1 LQWSYRQIYTKRYYI
16 IFFGLLSYVA
26 AQSDYTFLTYNL
38 LNYENEDDREPYYQE
53 IIGEIQPDLIVC
65 QEVIGTTGY
74 NHFLDDV
81 LNVIE
86 PNEWSGADFINQTA
100 SQDIALYYKP
110 EFFSFISTA
119 IINTAQ
125 SSGTRDVVEWVLEH
139 LESGVQ
145 FRIYS
150 LHLKASSG
158 NSNAQ
163 QRLQEATILRNYLN
177 ELPSGSHFIVGGDFN
192 IYSNNSSSEP
202 AFDMLTATG
211 SDTDGQ
217 LFDPINRIGHWHNN
231 SAFADVHTQSPRTTQ
246 FGGGANGGMD
256 DRFDWI
262 FVSSAV
268 LEDTYDINYVDDT
281 YISFGNDGQ
290 HFNQAINSGTNS
302 AVSQT
307 MADALHAASDH
318 LPVFASFRFP
328 DGDASGFHLAITEIM
343 PNPSAVSD
351 SRGEWFEILNMDSI
365 VIDLNG
371 WTIMDQGNDTHL
383 ITTSIEIAPGQY
395 IVLGRNGNEAEN
407 GGYEADYI
415 YSSFQLGNTE
425 DQIIILDA
433 DEKIV
438 DDVSYGNSFPYSSG
452 VSMYLKNAAYD
463 NNLDTSWV
471 ASFSTY
477 GDGDMGTP
485 GHAWDDTSTIAVISD
500 NFQPEEMKLYP
511 SYPNPFNPSTTISLG
526 IANTAFIKVSIYDVN
541 GRLVDNLYNSII
553 SSGYH
558 QLTWNATNKASG
570 IYIVLLESASQVE
583 TQKLLLMK

>member
-1 LQWSYRQIYTKRYYI
+1 MSYRQIFTHRSYI

-26 AQSDYTFLTYNL
+26 AQSDYTFLTYNI
-38 LNYENEDDREPYYQE
+38 LNYEDEDDREPYYQE

-65 QEVIGTTGY
+65 QEIIGNTGY

-81 LNVIE
+81 LNVIQ
-86 PNEWSGADFINQTA
+86 PNDWAGADFTNQTA

-125 SSGTRDVVEWVLEH
+125 SSGTRDVVEWVMEH
-139 LESGVQ
+139 VESGVQ

-158 NSNAQ
+158 DSNAQ

-192 IYSNNSSSEP
+192 IYSNNPSSEP
-202 AFDMLTATG
+202 AFDMLTAAG

-231 SAFADVHTQSPRTTQ
+231 NAFADVHTQSPRTTQ

-500 NFQPEEMKLYP
+500 NFQPEEIKLYP

-526 IANTAFIKVSIYDVN
+526 IANAAFIKVSIYDVN
-541 GRLVDNLYNSII
+541 GRLVDNLYDSII
-553 SSGYH
+553 APGYH
-558 QLTWNATNKASG
+558 QLAWHATNKPSG
-570 IYIVLLESASQVE
+570 IYFVLLESAGQIK
-583 TQKLLLMK
+583 TQKLVLMK

>member
-1 LQWSYRQIYTKRYYI
+1 MQWSYRQIYTKRYYI

-500 NFQPEEMKLYP
+500 NFQPEEIKLYP

>member
-1 LQWSYRQIYTKRYYI
+1 M
-16 IFFGLLSYVA
+16 
-26 AQSDYTFLTYNL
+26 TYNL
-38 LNYENEDDREPYYQE
+38 LNYGDDDDRESYYQE

-65 QEVIGTTGY
+65 QEIVGTTGY
-74 NHFLDDV
+74 DHFLDDV
-81 LNVIE
+81 LNVIQ
-86 PNEWSGADFINQTA
+86 PNEWSGADFTNQTA

-125 SSGTRDVVEWVLEH
+125 SSGTRDVVEWVMEH

-158 NSNAQ
+158 DSNAQ

-202 AFDMLTATG
+202 AFDMLTLAG

-231 SAFADVHTQSPRTTQ
+231 TAFADVHTQSPRTTQ

-262 FVSSAV
+262 FASAAV
-268 LEDTYDINYVDDT
+268 MEDTYDMT
-281 YISFGNDGQ
+281 YIDDSYLAFGNDGQ
-290 HFNQAINSGTNS
+290 HFNQAINSGTNN

-328 DGDASGFHLAITEIM
+328 SGDASNFHLIITEIM
-343 PNPSAVSD
+343 PNPAAVSD

-395 IVLGRNGNEAEN
+395 MVLGRNGNEAEN
-407 GGYEADYI
+407 GGYDADYI

-425 DQIIILDA
+425 DEIIILDG
-433 DEKIV
+433 DDKIV
-438 DDVSYGNSFPYSSG
+438 DDVSYGNAFPYSSG
-452 VSMYLKNAAYD
+452 VSMYLKNVNY
-463 NNLDTSWV
+463 NSNLDTSWA

-485 GHAWDDTSTIAVISD
+485 GRAWDDTSTIAVITD
-500 NFQPEEMKLYP
+500 DFLPEEIKLYP
-511 SYPNPFNPSTTISLG
+511 SYPNPFNPKTTISVS
-526 IANTAFIKVSIYDVN
+526 IANAALVKLNIYDVN
-541 GRLVDNLYNSII
+541 GRLVDNLYDSVIAP
-553 SSGYH
+553 GYY
-558 QLTWNATNKASG
+558 QLAWHATNKASG
-570 IYIVLLESASQVE
+570 IYFVLLESAGQIK
-583 TQKLLLMK
+583 TQKLVLMK

>member
-1 LQWSYRQIYTKRYYI
+1 M
-16 IFFGLLSYVA
+16 
-26 AQSDYTFLTYNL
+26 TYNL
-38 LNYENEDDREPYYQE
+38 LNYGDDDDRESYYQE

-65 QEVIGTTGY
+65 QEIVGTTGY
-74 NHFLDDV
+74 DHFLDDV
-81 LNVIE
+81 LNVIQ
-86 PNEWSGADFINQTA
+86 PNEWSGADFTNQTA

-125 SSGTRDVVEWVLEH
+125 SSGTRNVVEWTMEH

-202 AFDMLTATG
+202 AFDMLTAAG

-231 SAFADVHTQSPRTTQ
+231 NAFADVHTQSPRTTQ
-246 FGGGANGGMD
+246 FGGGAHGGMD

-262 FVSSAV
+262 FVSAAV
-268 LEDTYDINYVDDT
+268 LEDTYDMNYVDDT
-281 YISFGNDGQ
+281 YLAFGNDGQ
-290 HFNQAINSGTNS
+290 HFNQAINNGTNS

-307 MADALHAASDH
+307 MADALHEASDH
-318 LPVFASFRFP
+318 LPVFASFQFP
-328 DGDASGFHLAITEIM
+328 GGYASDSQLIITEIM
-343 PNPSAVSD
+343 PNPAAVSD
-351 SRGEWFEILNMDSI
+351 SRGEWFEILNTDSI

-371 WTIMDQGNDTHL
+371 WTIMDQGNDTHV

-395 IVLGRNGNEAEN
+395 MVLGRNGNEAEN
-407 GGYEADYI
+407 GGYIADYI

-425 DQIIILDA
+425 DEIIIIDG
-433 DEKIV
+433 DDNIV
-438 DDVSYGNSFPYSSG
+438 DNVSYDNTFPYTSG
-452 VSMYLKNAAYD
+452 VSMYLKNITY
-463 NNLDTSWV
+463 NSSLDTSWA
-471 ASFSTY
+471 ASYSTY

-485 GHAWDDTSTIAVISD
+485 GRAWNDTITIAVIAD
-500 NFQPEEMKLYP
+500 DFLPVEVKLFP
-511 SYPNPFNPSTTISLG
+511 SYPNPFNPRTNISLS
-526 IANTAFIKVSIYDVN
+526 IANATVIKVNVYDVN
-541 GRLVDNLYNSII
+541 GRLVDNLYDSMITP
-553 SSGYH
+553 GYH
-558 QLTWNATNKASG
+558 QLVWHATNNASG
-570 IYIVLLESASQVE
+570 IYFVLLESGGQIK

>member
-86 PNEWSGADFINQTA
+86 PNEWSGADFTNQTA
-100 SQDIALYYKP
+100 SQDIALYYKQ
-110 EFFSFISTA
+110 EFFSFISTT

-202 AFDMLTATG
+202 AFDMLTAAG

-500 NFQPEEMKLYP
+500 NFQPEEIKLYP
-511 SYPNPFNPSTTISLG
+511 SYPNPFNPTTTISLG
-526 IANTAFIKVSIYDVN
+526 ISNTAFIKVSIYDVN

>member
-1 LQWSYRQIYTKRYYI
+1 MKRLI
-16 IFFGLLSYVA
+16 VSLFILTTFVA

-38 LNYENEDDREPYYQE
+38 LSYEDEDDRESYYQE
-53 IIGEIQPDLIVC
+53 IIGEIQPDLMVC
-65 QEVIGTTGY
+65 QEIVGTTGY
-74 NHFLDDV
+74 DHFLDDV
-81 LNVIE
+81 LNVIQ
-86 PNEWSGADFINQTA
+86 PNEWSGADFTNQTA

-139 LESGVQ
+139 VESGVQ

-158 NSNAQ
+158 DSNAQ

-202 AFDMLTATG
+202 AFDMLTAAG

-231 SAFADVHTQSPRTTQ
+231 NAFADVHTQSPRTTQ
-246 FGGGANGGMD
+246 FGGGAPGGMD

-262 FVSSAV
+262 FVSAAV
-268 LEDTYDINYVDDT
+268 LEDTYDMNYVDDT
-281 YISFGNDGQ
+281 YIAFGNDGQ

-307 MADALHAASDH
+307 IADALHAASDH
-318 LPVFASFRFP
+318 LPVFASFQFP
-328 DGDASGFHLAITEIM
+328 GGYASDSQLIITEIM
-343 PNPSAVSD
+343 PNPAAVSD
-351 SRGEWFEILNMDSI
+351 SRGEWFEILNTDSI

-371 WTIMDQGNDTHL
+371 WTIMDQGNDTHV

-395 IVLGRNGNEAEN
+395 MVLGRNGNEAEN
-407 GGYEADYI
+407 GGYIADYI

-425 DQIIILDA
+425 DEIIIIDG
-433 DEKIV
+433 DDNIV
-438 DDVSYGNSFPYSSG
+438 DNVSYDNTFPYTSG
-452 VSMYLKNAAYD
+452 VSMYLKNITY
-463 NNLDTSWV
+463 NSSLDTSWA
-471 ASFSTY
+471 ASYSTY

-485 GHAWDDTSTIAVISD
+485 GRAWNDTITIAVIAD
-500 NFQPEEMKLYP
+500 DFLPVEVKLFP
-511 SYPNPFNPSTTISLG
+511 SYPNPFNPRTNISLS
-526 IANTAFIKVSIYDVN
+526 IANATVIKVNVYDVN
-541 GRLVDNLYNSII
+541 GRLVDNLYDSMITP
-553 SSGYH
+553 GYH
-558 QLTWNATNKASG
+558 QLVWHATNNASG
-570 IYIVLLESASQVE
+570 IYFVLLESGGQIK

>member
-1 LQWSYRQIYTKRYYI
+1 MQWSYRQIFTHRYYI
-16 IFFGLLSYVA
+16 IFFGLLSYAA

-38 LNYENEDDREPYYQE
+38 LNYQDEDDRESYFQE

-65 QEVIGTTGY
+65 QEIIGTTGY
-74 NHFLDDV
+74 DHFLDDV
-81 LNVIE
+81 LNVIQ
-86 PNEWSGADFINQTA
+86 PNEWLGADFTNQTA
-100 SQDIALYYKP
+100 SQDIALYYKQ

-125 SSGTRDVVEWVLEH
+125 SSGTRDVVEWVMEH

-163 QRLQEATILRNYLN
+163 QRLQEITILRNYLN

-202 AFDMLTATG
+202 AFDMLTVAG

-262 FVSSAV
+262 FVSSAI

-281 YISFGNDGQ
+281 YITFGNDGQ

-383 ITTSIEIAPGQY
+383 ITTSIEIVPGQY

-407 GGYEADYI
+407 GGYEPDYI

-452 VSMYLKNAAYD
+452 VSMYLKNVAYD
-463 NNLDTSWV
+463 NNLDTSW
-471 ASFSTY
+471 ASSFSTY
-477 GDGDMGTP
+477 GNGDKGTP
-485 GHAWDDTSTIAVISD
+485 GYAWDDTSTTAVIAD
-500 NFQPEEMKLYP
+500 NFLPEEIKLYP

-526 IANTAFIKVSIYDVN
+526 MANAAFIKVSIYDLN
-541 GRLVDNLYNSII
+541 GRLIDNLYNSII
-553 SSGYH
+553 PSGYH
-558 QLTWNATNKASG
+558 QLEWNATNKASG
-570 IYIVLLESASQVE
+570 IYIVLLESASQVK

>member
-1 LQWSYRQIYTKRYYI
+1 MQWSYKHIFTRQYYI
-16 IFFGLLSYVA
+16 IFFGLLSCTA

-38 LNYENEDDREPYYQE
+38 LNYEDEDDRESYYQE

-65 QEVIGTTGY
+65 QEVVGTTGY

-81 LNVIE
+81 LNDVQ
-86 PNEWSGADFINQTA
+86 PNEWSGADFTNQSA
-100 SQDIALYYKP
+100 SQDIALYYKL
-110 EFFSFISTA
+110 EHFSFISTA

-139 LESGVQ
+139 VESGVQ
-145 FRIYS
+145 FRVYS

-158 NSNAQ
+158 DNNAQ
-163 QRLQEATILRNYLN
+163 ERLEETTILRNYLN

-202 AFDMLTATG
+202 AFDMLTAAG

-231 SAFADVHTQSPRTTQ
+231 NAFADVHTQSPRTTQ
-246 FGGGANGGMD
+246 FGGGAPGGMD

-262 FVSSAV
+262 FVSAAV
-268 LEDTYDINYVDDT
+268 LEDTYDMNYVDDT
-281 YISFGNDGQ
+281 YIAFGNDGQ

-307 MADALHAASDH
+307 IADALHAASDH
-318 LPVFASFRFP
+318 LPVFASFQFP
-328 DGDASGFHLAITEIM
+328 GGYASDSQLIITEIM
-343 PNPSAVSD
+343 PNPAAVSD
-351 SRGEWFEILNMDSI
+351 SRGEWFEILNTDSI

-371 WTIMDQGNDTHL
+371 WTIMDQGNDTHV

-395 IVLGRNGNEAEN
+395 MVLGRNGNEAEN
-407 GGYEADYI
+407 GGYIADYI

-425 DQIIILDA
+425 DEIIIIDG
-433 DEKIV
+433 DDNIV
-438 DDVSYGNSFPYSSG
+438 DNVSYDNTFPYTSG
-452 VSMYLKNAAYD
+452 VSMYLKNLTY
-463 NNLDTSWV
+463 NSNLDTSWA
-471 ASFSTY
+471 ASFSAY

-485 GHAWDDTSTIAVISD
+485 GRAWNDTTTIAVIAD
-500 NFQPEEMKLYP
+500 DFLPVEVKLFP
-511 SYPNPFNPSTTISLG
+511 SYPNPFNPRTNISLS
-526 IANTAFIKVSIYDVN
+526 IANAAFIKVSIYDVN
-541 GRLVDNLYNSII
+541 GRLVDNLYDSMITP
-553 SSGYH
+553 GYH
-558 QLTWNATNKASG
+558 QLVWQATNNASG
-570 IYIVLLESASQVE
+570 IYFVLLESGGQIK

>member
-1 LQWSYRQIYTKRYYI
+1 MQWSYKHIFTRQYYI
-16 IFFGLLSYVA
+16 IFFGLLSCTA

-38 LNYENEDDREPYYQE
+38 LNYEDEDDRESYYQE

-65 QEVIGTTGY
+65 QEVVGTTGY

-81 LNVIE
+81 LNDVQ
-86 PNEWSGADFINQTA
+86 PNEWSGADFTNQSA
-100 SQDIALYYKP
+100 SQDIALYYKL
-110 EFFSFISTA
+110 EHFSFISTA

-139 LESGVQ
+139 VESGVQ

-158 NSNAQ
+158 DSNAQ

-202 AFDMLTATG
+202 AFDMLTAAG

-231 SAFADVHTQSPRTTQ
+231 NAFADVHTQSPRTTQ
-246 FGGGANGGMD
+246 FGGGAPGGMD

-262 FVSSAV
+262 FVSAAV
-268 LEDTYDINYVDDT
+268 LEDSYDMTYVHDT
-281 YISFGNDGQ
+281 YIAFGNDGQ

-307 MADALHAASDH
+307 IADALHAASDH
-318 LPVFASFRFP
+318 LPVFASFQFP
-328 DGDASGFHLAITEIM
+328 GGYASDSQLIITEIM
-343 PNPSAVSD
+343 PNPAAVSD
-351 SRGEWFEILNMDSI
+351 SRGEWFEILNTDSI

-371 WTIMDQGNDTHL
+371 WTIMDQGNDTHV
-383 ITTSIEIAPGQY
+383 ITTTNEIAPGQY
-395 IVLGRNGNEAEN
+395 MVLGRNGNEAEN
-407 GGYEADYI
+407 GGYTADYI

-425 DQIIILDA
+425 DEIIIIDG
-433 DEKIV
+433 DNNIV
-438 DDVSYGNSFPYSSG
+438 DNVSYGNIFPYSNG
-452 VSMYLKNAAYD
+452 VSMYLKNLTY
-463 NNLDTSWV
+463 NSNLDTSWA
-471 ASFSTY
+471 ASFSAY

-485 GHAWDDTSTIAVISD
+485 GRAWNDTTTIAVIAD
-500 NFQPEEMKLYP
+500 DFLPVEVKLFP
-511 SYPNPFNPSTTISLG
+511 SYPNPFNPRTNISLS
-526 IANTAFIKVSIYDVN
+526 IANAAFIKVSIYDVN
-541 GRLVDNLYNSII
+541 GRLVDNLYDSMITP
-553 SSGYH
+553 GYH
-558 QLTWNATNKASG
+558 QLVWQATNNASG
-570 IYIVLLESASQVE
+570 IYFVLLESGGQIN

>member
-1 LQWSYRQIYTKRYYI
+1 
-16 IFFGLLSYVA
+16 
-26 AQSDYTFLTYNL
+26 
-38 LNYENEDDREPYYQE
+38 
-53 IIGEIQPDLIVC
+53 
-65 QEVIGTTGY
+65 
-74 NHFLDDV
+74 
-81 LNVIE
+81 
-86 PNEWSGADFINQTA
+86 
-100 SQDIALYYKP
+100 
-110 EFFSFISTA
+110 
-119 IINTAQ
+119 
-125 SSGTRDVVEWVLEH
+125 
-139 LESGVQ
+139 
-145 FRIYS
+145 
-150 LHLKASSG
+150 
-158 NSNAQ
+158 
-163 QRLQEATILRNYLN
+163 LN

-202 AFDMLTATG
+202 AFDMLTVAG

-262 FVSSAV
+262 FVSSAI

-281 YISFGNDGQ
+281 YIAFGNDGQ

-365 VIDLNG
+365 AIDLNG

-452 VSMYLKNAAYD
+452 VSMYLKNVAYD
-463 NNLDTSWV
+463 NNLDTSW
-471 ASFSTY
+471 ASSFSTY
-477 GDGDMGTP
+477 GNGDMGTP
-485 GHAWDDTSTIAVISD
+485 GYAWDDTSTTAVIAD
-500 NFQPEEMKLYP
+500 NFLPEEIKLYP

-526 IANTAFIKVSIYDVN
+526 MANAAFIKVSIYDVN

-553 SSGYH
+553 PSGYH
-558 QLTWNATNKASG
+558 QLEWNATNKASG
-570 IYIVLLESASQVE
+570 LYIVLLESASQVK
-583 TQKLLLMK
+583 TQKLVLMK